1 MELIAN
7 QDYQALIG
15 QIVDTGCDG
24 YQYLFGRNRLKNRVI
39 HCGVRAKVAVK
50 NCVFVIR
57 KLLIIN
63 SYYKYCFLKELDYQ
77 AVIYSRHTFFYSTFF
92 YLFI

>member
-15 QIVDTGCDG
+15 QIADTGCDG

-39 HCGVRAKVAVK
+39 HCGEFEQR
-50 NCVFVIR
+50 
-57 KLLIIN
+57 
-63 SYYKYCFLKELDYQ
+63 
-77 AVIYSRHTFFYSTFF
+77 
-92 YLFI
+92 